1 MVCFML
7 SSITSFVVMC
17 PDHTLLTASSLTV
30 CVCMCV
36 CVSFCVC
43 VCVCMCVRE

>member
-30 CVCMCV
+30 RV
-36 CVSFCVC
+36 CVYVR
-43 VCVCMCVRE
+43 VCMCVRE